1 MSIFNNKFK
10 GGNGNSM
17 GYIGMI
23 ILFTAIIVIV
33 LVIAVCPSLG
43 LKQSNKQYN
52 NNRKKEGFI
61 GTQIN
66 NGLNRGRD
74 VSLALSEEKVN
85 EIKNTFNNDFN
96 PKINELMDNSFV
108 HKYIPKSEQND
119 YIGNGRESNIIG
131 NATPAE
137 FTDINKTSETAYRN
151 GPLRKLMGEM
161 MKNKNGMGCHTLPPT
176 EDSKPGFAANNR
188 FDNRMIPAIA
198 PRLQTLQ
205 KCAENVTIDDKG
217 DVSTQQMNSQETFCP
232 GMSSNCRIA
241 GSSMNITPLTGTC
254 FKKFNTDKFFE
265 ENTPYPPSLNVMEGE
280 PETLKYKYNP
290 NM

>member
-1 MSIFNNKFK
+1 MNIFNNKLK

-17 GYIGMI
+17 GYIGII
-23 ILFTAIIVIV
+23 ILFTIIIIIV
-33 LVIAVCPSLG
+33 LVSAICPTLE
-43 LKQSNKQYN
+43 LKQNNKQYN
-52 NNRKKEGFI
+52 KRNKEGFV
-61 GTQIN
+61 GTMIN
-66 NGLNRGRD
+66 NGLNRGRS
-74 VSLALSEEKVN
+74 VSIAVDDNKIN
-85 EIKNTFNNDFN
+85 EIKNDFDKEFN
-96 PKINELMDNSFV
+96 PKIGELMDNSFI
-108 HKYIPKSEQND
+108 HKYIPKSEQSD
-119 YIGNGRESNIIG
+119 YVEGGKDASIIG
-131 NATPAE
+131 SATPAE

-176 EDSKPGFAANNR
+176 EDSKPGFAADNR

-205 KCAENVTIDDKG
+205 KCAENMTIDDKG
-217 DVSTQQMNSQETFCP
+217 DISTQQINAQETFCP

-265 ENTPYPPSLNVMEGE
+265 DNTPYPPSLNVMEGE
-280 PETLKYKYNP
+280 PETLKYKVNP